1 MISRS
6 QLYVPSFASDLVRG
20 MVVFAVATVWFV
32 ETGSM
37 GRLCYATE
45 RAIAE
50 RFATMADTVT
60 IRIADTS
67 ARTGDLVEIPVL
79 VEGASGMSALQVL
92 LTYDPQVLEFSSES
106 SDVIRGEIVPS
117 NAILQAQT
125 NVPGRLPI
133 IFLGGADVANK
144 QVFAVEKDG
153 TLLTLRFKVIGSPG
167 EKSPFGLERA
177 EAFQI
182 NEMDLVV
189 ETKAGELSVQTEF
202 AWWWAAVA
210 GGVVLVAL
218 FVWRLTRGTLRRD
231 PSRPTRNDE
240 PELMAVA
247 EDESIKHQCVGCGRR
262 MTIPSSLIGKKFKCP
277 KCGVSQSS
285 SANAERVDRT
295 PAPKRSGGQ
304 YLLLVM
310 LGIGGVCVIVTVSI
324 GATLWYLDQT
334 NRLSNA
340 KTVKA
345 DTPSVQADL
354 VETSSAIEPTPS
366 VSHHV
371 PSRVAE
377 PLPRSFQPNLP
388 TTTVPNLAFSSTPV
402 NEATHESPALA
413 ATRERLNHRPLD
425 RKPLDDKPLD
435 DNPLDNALFTGQAAD
450 EFLAQGRL
458 ALEQQDPKQA
468 FALLQRA
475 VALNTLDHAAQM
487 NLGHAA
493 RQVRKYRDAVDA
505 YRRATQLDDRDSF
518 GVFCLASSLAL
529 AGELDESVT
538 QFKRA
543 IKMNPSLPES
553 YNGLGEVLYA
563 RFMANMWRGRN
574 SRQDLTHAAY
584 CFYRAQDIAPEVG
597 RYSENLNWI
606 STHLSEADQQA
617 VGRQLLRSPV
627 PWTDN

>member
-1 MISRS
+1 MISRI
-6 QLYVPSFASDLVRG
+6 QLHVPWFATDRARRMVLLV
-20 MVVFAVATVWFV
+20 VATVWFV
-32 ETGSM
+32 AELGSTG
-37 GRLCYATE
+37 GLCFAIVRGIEE
-45 RAIAE
+45 RST
-50 RFATMADTVT
+50 TMADTVT
-60 IRIADTS
+60 ISIANTT
-67 ARTGDLVEIPVL
+67 ARTGDQVEIPVV

-92 LTYDPQVLEFSSES
+92 LTYDPQVLEFSSAS
-106 SDVIRGEIVPS
+106 SDVVRGEIVPR

-153 TLLTLRFKVIGSPG
+153 TLLTLRFKVIGSAG

-182 NEMDLVV
+182 NEMDLMV
-189 ETKAGELSVQTEF
+189 ETKVGELSVQTEF
-202 AWWWAAVA
+202 AWWWPAVA

-218 FVWRLTRGTLRRD
+218 VIWRLTRGTRRRD

-240 PELMAVA
+240 PELVAVA
-247 EDESIKHQCVGCGRR
+247 EDESIRHQCLGCGRS

-285 SANAERVDRT
+285 SARAERVDRT
-295 PAPKRSGGQ
+295 PPPMRSGGQ
-304 YLLLVM
+304 LLLLVM
-310 LGIGGVCVIVTVSI
+310 SGIGGVCVIVFGSI

-340 KTVKA
+340 KTVTA
-345 DTPSVQADL
+345 DTPSAHADL
-354 VETSSAIEPTPS
+354 VRTRSAIEPAPS
-366 VSHHV
+366 VTNHV

-377 PLPRSFQPNLP
+377 PLPRSLQPTLP
-388 TTTVPNLAFSSTPV
+388 TTTAPNLAFSSTPMI
-402 NEATHESPALA
+402 EATQESPAPT
-413 ATRERLNHRPLD
+413 ATRERLNNRLLDRTPLD
-425 RKPLDDKPLD
+425 
-435 DNPLDNALFTGQAAD
+435 NTPLDNAPFTGQSAD
-450 EFLAQGRL
+450 ELLAQGRL

-475 VALNTLDHAAQM
+475 VALNTSDHAAQM

-505 YRRATQLDDRDSF
+505 YRRATQLDERDSL

-543 IKMNPSLPES
+543 IQMNPSLPES
-553 YNGLGEVLYA
+553 YNGLGEALYA
-563 RFMANMWRGRN
+563 RFMANMWHGRD
-574 SRQDLTHAAY
+574 SRRDLIDAAY
-584 CFYRAQDIAPEVG
+584 CFYRARNIAPEVE

-606 STHLSEADQQA
+606 SMHLSEADQQA
-617 VGRQLLRSPV
+617 VGRNLLRSPV
-627 PWTDN
+627 PWAEN